1 MSSPPNFSTTSFYT
15 ELESSLPTST
25 AAQRIGWAKTII
37 ENNIAIKD
45 LSGLLKGDP
54 KIATRFLW
62 MLSEL
67 GELDRNAL
75 FRELPFLLDLSDHLN
90 PVYKTSF
97 ANYWLIA
104 GIPPENEGKAIDLLF
119 QWVLSTETNVTI
131 KSRSFLVLFKLTKKY
146 PELKNE
152 LKLCLMDQMDKYTDD
167 FKKRAGKLL
176 VKLEKG
182 SN

>member
-1 MSSPPNFSTTSFYT
+1 MTPNFSYTTFYE
-15 ELESSLPTST
+15 ELESFLPTST
-25 AAQRIGWAKTII
+25 AAQRKKWVTTIL
-37 ENNIAIKD
+37 ENEIAIKD
-45 LSGLLKGDP
+45 LSELLKGDP

-62 MLSEL
+62 LLSEL
-67 GELDRNAL
+67 GELSPNAL
-75 FRELPFLLDLSDHLN
+75 FKELPFLLDLSDELD
-90 PVYKTSF
+90 PKYKTSF

-104 GIPPENEGKAIDLLF
+104 GVPTENEGKAIDVLF
-119 QWVLSTETNVTI
+119 QWLLSTEINVTI

-176 VKLEKG
+176 IKLEK
-182 SN
+182 